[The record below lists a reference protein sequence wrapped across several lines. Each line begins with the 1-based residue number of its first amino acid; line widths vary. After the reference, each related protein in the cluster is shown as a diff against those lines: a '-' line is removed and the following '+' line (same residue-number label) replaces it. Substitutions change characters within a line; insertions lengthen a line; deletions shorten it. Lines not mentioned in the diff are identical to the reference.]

1 MKSVSMARDARRS
14 RAARIITIL
23 KDLFPIPTSALD
35 WSKPYEYLFAV
46 IMSAQTTDVQVNKVN
61 ANLFLKYRSLDDFT
75 RADPTILAADMSAIN
90 LYKNK
95 AKYIQQTARILQDQY
110 GGRVPDTMEEL
121 ITLPGAG
128 RKTANVVLGTL
139 YQKAV
144 GVTVDTHV
152 IRLTQLYKLTREN
165 SPEKIEKDLM
175 DILPQ
180 REWLGFSNR
189 LIWYG
194 RQYCPARC
202 KKCPACPL
210 WEAV

>member
-1 MKSVSMARDARRS
+1 MKKTSMSLGARRE
-14 RAARIITIL
+14 RAARITTTL
-23 KDLFPIPTSALD
+23 KTLFPVPKSALH
-35 WSKPYEYLFAV
+35 WSQPYEYLFAV
-46 IMSAQTTDVQVNKVN
+46 IMSAQTTDIQVNKVN
-61 ANLFLKYRSLDDFT
+61 AGLFLKYRTLADFIK
-75 RADPTILAADMSAIN
+75 ADPTIFAADMSAIN

-110 GGRVPDTMEEL
+110 GGRVPDTMAEL
-121 ITLPGAG
+121 IKLPGAG

-139 YQKAV
+139 YRKAV

-152 IRLTQLYKLTREN
+152 IRLTQLYRLTREE
-165 SPEKIEKDLM
+165 SPEKIEQDLM
-175 DILPQ
+175 RILPQ
-180 REWLGFSNR
+180 EEWISFSNR

-194 RQYCPARC
+194 REYCPARC

>member
-1 MKSVSMARDARRS
+1 MARDARRS

-23 KDLFPIPTSALD
+23 KDLFPMPTSALH

-61 ANLFLKYRSLDDFT
+61 ANLFLKYRSLDDFI
-75 RADPTILAADMSAIN
+75 RADPTIFAADMSAIN

-110 GGRVPDTMEEL
+110 SGRVPDTMEEL

-202 KKCPACPL
+202 KKCPTCPL
-210 WEAV
+210 WKVLH